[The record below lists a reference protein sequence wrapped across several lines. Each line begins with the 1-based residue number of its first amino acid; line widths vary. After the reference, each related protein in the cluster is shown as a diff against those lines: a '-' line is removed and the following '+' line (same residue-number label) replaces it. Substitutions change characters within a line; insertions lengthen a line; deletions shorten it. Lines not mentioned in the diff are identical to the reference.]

1 MLCCLITCVIVKWC
15 PHVLGLAFQFL
26 LPVFFCSFPSH
37 VLFPPHSNCTS
48 PTSLLCVCVCVCV
61 CARIMPPSV
70 SAFGMFLISVPQVFI
85 DFIPCLGWGYGHKTE
100 VVKFSFFLKGKYN
113 EACALYVKHYSN
125 YVQILLTIVK
135 PFFPSVV

>member
-1 MLCCLITCVIVKWC
+1 MCWVLLFSSSFQCFSVPF
-15 PHVLGLAFQFL
+15 PHL
-26 LPVFFCSFPSH
+26 SF
-37 VLFPPHSNCTS
+37 
-48 PTSLLCVCVCVCV
+48 SLLTPTVPHPPRYCVCVCVCVCV